1 MYIYIYIGGTKIVA
15 LARFQLSLGFIL
27 LFHSSIFLLLSI
39 CIMFDVVIPFMLFYP
54 QLNIYI

>member
-1 MYIYIYIGGTKIVA
+1 MA

-39 CIMFDVVIPFMLFYP
+39 CIMFDVVIPFMLFYR
-54 QLNIYI
+54 LSSIYISEFVVV